1 MKPYKNLLTLKFLHY
16 RLFYIQSYATI
27 IIGATMSKCF
37 LCPRKCGVD
46 RDKQKGFCG
55 SDNNLIINKY
65 MLHKWEEPI
74 ISGTNGSGAIFFS
87 NCSLKCIY
95 CQNYEISSLGN
106 GKNTSV
112 NQLVEIIKQLEKSGA
127 HNINFVSPTHYTD
140 HIIQALDI
148 YKPNIPIVWNTSG
161 YETIETIKKLKNYVD
176 IYLADFK
183 YFDSELSQK
192 YSQCR
197 DYFDFTSKAIKQMK
211 INQPKDIIENGLM
224 KKGVIIRH
232 LILPNHIE
240 DSKKIFDYI
249 KSNYGNDCYISV
261 MGQYVPYYKALQ
273 DKDICR
279 KLKPLEYKIVESY
292 VKKLGFTNGFLQD
305 LDSANICYT
314 PKFNITI
321 DK

>member
-1 MKPYKNLLTLKFLHY
+1 
-16 RLFYIQSYATI
+16 
-27 IIGATMSKCF
+27 
-37 LCPRKCGVD
+37 
-46 RDKQKGFCG
+46 
-55 SDNNLIINKY
+55 
-65 MLHKWEEPI
+65 
-74 ISGTNGSGAIFFS
+74 
-87 NCSLKCIY
+87 
-95 CQNYEISSLGN
+95 
-106 GKNTSV
+106 
-112 NQLVEIIKQLEKSGA
+112 
-127 HNINFVSPTHYTD
+127 
-140 HIIQALDI
+140 
-148 YKPNIPIVWNTSG
+148 
-161 YETIETIKKLKNYVD
+161 
-176 IYLADFK
+176 
-183 YFDSELSQK
+183 
-192 YSQCR
+192 
-197 DYFDFTSKAIKQMK
+197 MK